1 MEQEHH
7 LVNLRDVI
15 LGHPS
20 RLRFITRFSNCPRIH
35 DESVADHSFYTALYV
50 YFIGTALVA
59 NKVPLRMDRAL
70 AKALVHD
77 IDECFSGDFIRMF
90 KHSNPVLKDE
100 IDKACRG
107 FMTRMCSDISDSD
120 KVSLRVFGD
129 WHESKMDLEGKLVSF
144 ADYLSVLS
152 YIHQEIDLGN
162 HRMERQVPELI
173 KFHATFE
180 ADEYSFLGHYVTESA
195 KILGEIEGVIE
206 RRAGK
211 ELPTTCACEGCS

>member
-7 LVNLRDVI
+7 IVNLRDVI

-50 YFIGTALVA
+50 YFIGTALIA
-59 NKVPLRMDRAL
+59 NKVKLDLGRAL
-70 AKALVHD
+70 SKALVHD

-90 KHSNPVLKDE
+90 KHSDPALKTE
-100 IDKACRG
+100 IDKACMK
-107 FMTRMCSDISDSD
+107 FMVKMCSDISESD
-120 KVSLRVFGD
+120 KISLRLFGD
-129 WHESKMDLEGKLVSF
+129 WHESKMDIEGKLVSF

-180 ADEYSFLGHYVTESA
+180 TDEYLFLDPYVLESA
-195 KILGEIEGVIE
+195 KILDEIESIIQ
-206 RRAGK
+206 RRAGR
-211 ELPTTCACEGCS
+211 ELPVGEAV